1 VEENIAFPSMHSPYL
16 ESIKKTFCFM
26 NKLKYFGLRALLGL
40 FLYGGNLEAGMQQSQ
55 QLKASDTL
63 SVAPENWFH
72 LDAENSGIAGISTEE
87 AYKELIKDKEARREV
102 VVAVI
107 DSGIDIE
114 HEDLQGKIWINAD
127 EVAGNGKDDD
137 GNGYIDDV
145 HGWNFIGGKD
155 GQNVNYDTYEIT
167 RLYRSLSQKYEGKTA
182 EEVADKEEFALYQ
195 EVKAEFES
203 EVNKMR
209 EQAAGFMGFYERYE
223 LAKLQLREALGKED
237 YTEEELEAFKPED
250 DKLKEAKAVLQ
261 FAVLNGLS
269 DEQMQEGNEYFTRFL
284 KYNYNPNYNSRE
296 IVGDNYA
303 DLNDRYYGNNDVEG
317 PDAQHG
323 THVAGIIAAVRGN
336 EQGMDGVAEPVKIMV
351 IRAVPNG
358 DERDKDVA
366 NAIYYAV
373 DNGANIINMS
383 FGKAYSPQKEAV
395 DAAVQYAEEKGVLL
409 VHAAGNE
416 GKDIDEENNFPTKR
430 FLNSKE
436 SAPNWLEVGASS
448 WGGATNF
455 VGDFSNYGRK
465 TVDVFAPGVDIFST
479 TPDNEYESLSGTS
492 MAAPVTTGVAALIMA
507 YYPDLSAE
515 DVKKII
521 TKSSVK
527 YKRFKVNM
535 PGEEDPLNTVR
546 FKKLSASGGIVN
558 AYEALKLAERK
569 SRL

>member
-1 VEENIAFPSMHSPYL
+1 MI
-16 ESIKKTFCFM
+16 
-26 NKLKYFGLRALLGL
+26 KLKYLGLQALLGL
-40 FLYGGNLEAGMQQSQ
+40 FLFSGNLEAGMQQAQ
-55 QLKASDTL
+55 QLKVSDTL
-63 SVAPENWFH
+63 SVAPENWYH
-72 LDAENSGIAGISTEE
+72 LDSKNAGIAGISTNE
-87 AYKELIKDKEARREV
+87 AYSQLLKGKEAKREV

-114 HEDLQGKIWINAD
+114 HEDLQGKIWVNAD

-155 GQNVNYDTYEIT
+155 GENVNFDTYEIT
-167 RLYRSLSQKYEGKTA
+167 RLYGSLSEKYKGKTP
-182 EEVADKEEFALYQ
+182 EEVTDKKEFALYQ
-195 EVKAEFES
+195 EVKEAFES
-203 EVNKMR
+203 EVKQIR
-209 EQAAGFMGFYERYE
+209 EQAAGFLGFYERYE
-223 LAKLQLREALGKED
+223 LAKEQLREALGQEE
-237 YTEEELEAFKPED
+237 YTEEDLEAFSPETD
-250 DKLKEAKAVLQ
+250 ALKEAKAVLQ

-269 DEQMQEGNEYFTRFL
+269 DEQMQEGNEYFTQSL
-284 KYNYNPNYNSRE
+284 NSYNLNFDSRE

-303 DLNDRYYGNNDVEG
+303 DLSEKYYGNNDVEG

-336 EQGMDGVAEPVKIMV
+336 EQGMDGIAAPVKIMV

-395 DAAVQYAEEKGVLL
+395 DAAVRYAEEKGVLL

-416 GKDIDEENNFPTKR
+416 SKNIDEENNFPTKR
-430 FLNSKE
+430 FLNSKKP
-436 SAPNWLEVGASS
+436 APNWLEVGASS

-515 DVKKII
+515 EVKKII

-527 YKRFKVNM
+527 YKRLKVNM
-535 PGEEDPLNTVR
+535 PGEEESPTTVR
-546 FKKLSASGGIVN
+546 FKKLSSSGGIVN
-558 AYEALKLAERK
+558 AYEALKLAEKK

>member
-1 VEENIAFPSMHSPYL
+1 
-16 ESIKKTFCFM
+16 M
-26 NKLKYFGLRALLGL
+26 NKSKISGFQALVVLL
-40 FLYGGNLEAGMQQSQ
+40 LLSGNLLAGIQQSQ
-55 QLKASDTL
+55 RPAASDTL

-72 LDAENSGIAGISTEE
+72 LDAKKSGVTGISTEE
-87 AYKELIKDKEARREV
+87 TYSKLLKAKAVKREV

-114 HEDLQGKIWINAD
+114 HEDLQGKIWVNPD

-137 GNGYIDDV
+137 GNGYVDDV

-155 GQNVNYDTYEIT
+155 GENVNYDTYEVT
-167 RLYRSLSQKYEGKTA
+167 RLYRSLSAKYDGKTVEEA
-182 EEVADKEEFALYQ
+182 EDKKEFALYL
-195 EVKAEFES
+195 EVKDEFEG

-223 LAKLQLREALGKED
+223 LAKQQLREALGKED
-237 YTEEELEAFKPED
+237 YTEEELEAFKPEAD
-250 DKLKEAKAVLQ
+250 ELKEAKAVLQ
-261 FAVLNGLS
+261 FAVLNGLT

-284 KYNYNPNYNSRE
+284 KYNFNPDYNSRE

-303 DLNDRYYGNNDVEG
+303 DLDDRYYGNNDVEG

-336 EQGMDGVAEPVKIMV
+336 AQGMDGIAEPVRIMV

-373 DNGANIINMS
+373 DNGANVINMS
-383 FGKAYSPQKEAV
+383 FGKAFSPQKAAV
-395 DAAVQYAEEKGVLL
+395 DAAVRYAEEKGVLL

-416 GKDIDEENNFPTKR
+416 GKNIDVENNFPTKR
-430 FLNSKE
+430 FLGSKK

-465 TVDVFAPGVDIFST
+465 TVDIFAPGVDIFST
-479 TPDNEYESLSGTS
+479 TPDDEYESLSGTS

-521 TKSSVK
+521 VKSAIK
-527 YKRFKVNM
+527 YKRLKVNK
-535 PGEEDPLNTVR
+535 PGAEDPSNTVA
-546 FKKLSASGGIVN
+546 FKKLSSSGGIVN
-558 AYEALKLAERK
+558 AYEALRLAEKK
-569 SRL
+569 SKL

>member
-1 VEENIAFPSMHSPYL
+1 MI
-16 ESIKKTFCFM
+16 
-26 NKLKYFGLRALLGL
+26 KLKYLGLQALLGL
-40 FLYGGNLEAGMQQSQ
+40 FLYSGSLEAGMQQSQ

-63 SVAPENWFH
+63 TVAPENWFH
-72 LDAENSGIAGISTEE
+72 LDAKESGIAGISTQE
-87 AYKELIKDKEARREV
+87 AYQELLKGKDAKREV
-102 VVAVI
+102 IVAVI
-107 DSGIDIE
+107 DSGIDVE
-114 HEDLQGKIWINAD
+114 HEDLQGKIWVNPK

-137 GNGYIDDV
+137 GNGYVDDI
-145 HGWNFIGGKD
+145 HGWNFIGGAD

-167 RLYRSLSQKYEGKTA
+167 RLYRSLSDKYEGKTA
-182 EEVADKEEFALYQ
+182 AEVADKKEFALYQ
-195 EVKAEFES
+195 EVKEKFEG
-203 EVNKMR
+203 EVNKMK
-209 EQAAGFMGFYERYE
+209 EQATGFLSFYERYE
-223 LAKLQLREALGKED
+223 LAKEQLREAMGVEELS
-237 YTEEELEAFKPED
+237 EEEVDAFQPEADE
-250 DKLKEAKAVLQ
+250 LKEAKAVLQ
-261 FAVLNGLS
+261 FAVLNGLT

-284 KYNYNPNYNSRE
+284 KYNYNPNFNSRE
-296 IVGDNYA
+296 IVGDDYTN
-303 DLNDRYYGNNDVEG
+303 LNDRYYGNNDVEG

-336 EQGMDGVAEPVKIMV
+336 AQGIDGIAEPVKIMV

-395 DAAVQYAEEKGVLL
+395 DAAVRYAREKGVLL

-416 GKDIDEENNFPTKR
+416 AKNIDEENNFPTKR
-430 FLNSKE
+430 FLGSGK
-436 SAPNWLEVGASS
+436 SAANWLEVGASS

-515 DVKKII
+515 EVKKII
-521 TKSSVK
+521 TRSAVK
-527 YKRFKVNM
+527 YKRDKVNM
-535 PGEEDPLNTVR
+535 PGEEDPAVSVR
-546 FKKLSASGGIVN
+546 FKKLSSSGGIVN
-558 AYEALKLAERK
+558 AYEALRLAEKK

>member
-1 VEENIAFPSMHSPYL
+1 
-16 ESIKKTFCFM
+16 M
-26 NKLKYFGLRALLGL
+26 NKLKYFGLQALLGL
-40 FLYGGNLEAGMQQSQ
+40 FLYGGSLEAGMQQSQ

-87 AYKELIKDKEARREV
+87 AYKELIKGKEARREV

-114 HEDLQGKIWINAD
+114 HEDLQGKIWVNAD

-167 RLYRSLSQKYEGKTA
+167 RLYRSLSDKYEGKTA

-195 EVKAEFES
+195 EVKTEFES

-237 YTEEELEAFKPED
+237 YTEEEVEAFKPED

-284 KYNYNPNYNSRE
+284 KYNYNPDYNSRE
-296 IVGDNYA
+296 IVGDNYT

-336 EQGMDGVAEPVKIMV
+336 DQGMDGIAEPVKIMV

-395 DAAVQYAEEKGVLL
+395 DAAVKYAEEKGVLL

-416 GKDIDEENNFPTKR
+416 GKDIDMENNFPTKR
-430 FLNSKE
+430 FLNSKKT
-436 SAPNWLEVGASS
+436 APNWLEVGASS

-455 VGDFSNYGRK
+455 VGDFSNFGRK

-479 TPDNEYESLSGTS
+479 TPDNKYESLSGTS

-546 FKKLSASGGIVN
+546 FKKLSTSGGIVN